1 MNGRSVRYKFGQ
13 GRRSPATVQRPEANR
28 CRPGPARAARMLAL
42 AHHVERAI
50 EAGTI
55 PDYAAAARALGV
67 TRARLTQLLNL
78 LLLAPEIQERVLR
91 NQIATERRLRVVVG
105 EANWE
110 DQLALG
116 RETSHDSVGDAE
128 WLLEQAARSRWRRC
142 AGPSA
147 SGAPATG

>member
-1 MNGRSVRYKFGQ
+1 
-13 GRRSPATVQRPEANR
+13 
-28 CRPGPARAARMLAL
+28 MLAL
-42 AHHVERAI
+42 AQHVEGEI

-116 RETSHDSVGDAE
+116 RETSNGRFS
-128 WLLEQAARSRWRRC
+128 
-142 AGPSA
+142 
-147 SGAPATG
+147 

>member
-1 MNGRSVRYKFGQ
+1 MFRWSPRASGTSLWAAMPRHAPGLAVRSY
-13 GRRSPATVQRPEANR
+13 RSGTPA
-28 CRPGPARAARMLAL
+28 
-42 AHHVERAI
+42 
-50 EAGTI
+50 
-55 PDYAAAARALGV
+55 
-67 TRARLTQLLNL
+67 RARLTQLLNL

-116 RETSHDSVGDAE
+116 CETSHDSVGDAE